1 VGPFGPL
8 PVDIHQ
14 TPNLSV
20 ERTDCMGITQK
31 LIAAARAYRDD
42 PKRNRHLFVEAIN
55 ASTNDNH
62 RSLEEVSEVTG
73 YSEVELKSIL
83 SES

>member
-1 VGPFGPL
+1 
-8 PVDIHQ
+8 
-14 TPNLSV
+14 
-20 ERTDCMGITQK
+20 MGITQE
-31 LIAAARAYRDD
+31 LIAAERAYRDD

-62 RSLEEVSEVTG
+62 RSLGEVSEVTG
-73 YSEVELKSIL
+73 YSEVELKGIL